1 MSLSFEFSCPASA
14 SAQLCGVRNFLVRW
28 FITFHGKTA
37 VSLRSEIET
46 VSAEIWF
53 SNRAASLCSSKLK
66 TTKKKTSYKEYSTEI
81 KISRVSFFSD
91 MVPYTSPYTY
101 PMKLII
107 IINYSNCFCSCSVI
121 NDK

>member
-1 MSLSFEFSCPASA
+1 MSSERQRAVVR
-14 SAQLCGVRNFLVRW
+14 SAQLPCSVVHYIPRKNGGL
-28 FITFHGKTA
+28 

-53 SNRAASLCSSKLK
+53 SNRAASLCFSKLK

-107 IINYSNCFCSCSVI
+107 IINYR
-121 NDK
+121 